1 MGRALSEPAIHRA
14 NIALVPS
21 TRTKAYEPIEDLP
34 ADWRDLEVAELRSLD
49 LVWREQRDRLDQ
61 LDELVRFRERLVRS
75 WAIETGVLE
84 RVYTIDRGVTEIL
97 VAEGLKQGLLDGATD
112 RDPAEVIAILR
123 DHQEAIE
130 GVFDFVAHRRDLST
144 SYVKELHALLT
155 RNQPTVTAIDQFGRS
170 FQTEL
175 LHGDWKRQPNNPR
188 RPDDTVHEY
197 CPPEHVAS
205 EMDRLIEMHAQH
217 CEVQVPSEIAAAWLH
232 HRFTQIHPFQD
243 GNGRV
248 ARTLASLIYLRQ
260 GWFPLSIHRDQKTEY
275 IDALEAADIRDLVPL
290 THLFG
295 ALAKDA
301 LLRALSVGDQSERD
315 LRGVRQLI
323 GAVRDRML
331 GMAADTTEKELD
343 HARAVAERLRK
354 VATEQLERVKT
365 VIDQDITSVRPNF
378 SCQVETAEFGDP
390 RIKWYRA
397 SQIRIAQQEF
407 HYFANLGTYASW
419 VRLRLNDFDAGSRHD
434 VVICFH
440 GMGRQFR
447 GLIAGV
453 AFYERAETRE
463 EDDRMVQAEQ
473 QVIQEDLFQ
482 VNHRESEVEAE
493 QRFADWTE
501 YLVAA
506 GLAAW
511 ERGVSGS

>member
-1 MGRALSEPAIHRA
+1 MNDTLGKPYA
-14 NIALVPS
+14 
-21 TRTKAYEPIEDLP
+21 PIEDLP
-34 ADWRDLEVAELRSLD
+34 SDWSPLQITELRSLD
-49 LVWREQRDRLDQ
+49 LLWHEQRDRLND
-61 LDELVRFRERLVRS
+61 LDESVRFRERLIRS

-84 RVYTIDRGVTEIL
+84 RVYSIDRGVTEIL
-97 VAEGLKQGLLDGATD
+97 VAEGLKQGLLEGATD

-123 DHQEAIE
+123 DHQDAIE
-130 GVFDFVAHRRDLST
+130 GVFDFVAQRRDLST

-155 RNQPTVTAIDQFGRS
+155 RNQRSVTAVDQFGRL
-170 FQTEL
+170 FETGL

-188 RPDDTVHEY
+188 RPDETMHEY

-205 EMDRLIEMHAQH
+205 EMERLITLHARH
-217 CEVQVPSEIAAAWLH
+217 CEAQVSPEVESAWLH

-260 GWFPLSIHRDQKTEY
+260 GWFPLSIHRDQKAEY
-275 IDALEAADIRDLVPL
+275 INALEAADAGDLAPLIR
-290 THLFG
+290 LFG

-331 GMAADTTEKELD
+331 GMAADTTEAELD
-343 HARAVAERLRK
+343 RARATAERLRE
-354 VATEQLERVKT
+354 VAVEQLERVKA

-378 SCQVETAEFGDP
+378 SCQVEAAPFGDS
-390 RIKWYRA
+390 RINWYRA
-397 SQIRIAQQEF
+397 TQIRIAQQDF
-407 HYFANLGTYASW
+407 HYFANLGTYSSW
-419 VRLRLNDFDAGSRHD
+419 ARLRINDFDAGTRHD
-434 VVICFH
+434 VVIAFH

-453 AFYERAETRE
+453 AFYDRAETRE
-463 EDDRMVQAEQ
+463 EGDRMVQAEQ
-473 QVIQEDLFQ
+473 QVIQESLFQ
-482 VNHRESEVEAE
+482 LNHFEGEPEAE
-493 QRFADWTE
+493 QRFVEWTE
-501 YLVAA
+501 YAIAA

-511 ERGVSGS
+511 ERGVTNI